1 MSVAGKADPLAFVGL
16 VLLTLI
22 WSYSWI
28 AMKQVTLYIGAFDF
42 TALRC
47 VFGAILLL
55 VVLKLRGRGMKPTPF
70 LYTLAIAVLQTCGMV
85 GLAQWALISG
95 GAGKVAI
102 LTYTMPFWVV
112 IMAALFLGERMR
124 RVQYLAIVVA
134 AIGLCLVLQ
143 PWKLTGE
150 SLKSAV
156 LAILSGISW
165 GASAIVAKRL
175 YQRYPKMDLLSLTT
189 WQMVYGAIIMS
200 VIAWLVPERPIVWD
214 PYVYFALS
222 YSAILATALA
232 WTLWLFVLKNLP
244 AGIAGLST
252 LAVPVCGVLFSWWL
266 LGENPGSVEGSGI
279 VLIVLALA
287 VLSFGGKRPI
297 KAPIQQVK
305 SSR

>member
-1 MSVAGKADPLAFVGL
+1 MSVAGKTDPLAFVGL

-305 SSR
+305 NSR

>member
-1 MSVAGKADPLAFVGL
+1 MSVAGKTDPLAFVGL

-70 LYTLAIAVLQTCGMV
+70 IYTLAIAVLQTCGMV

-175 YQRYPKMDLLSLTT
+175 YQRYPKVDLLSLTT

-266 LGENPGSVEGSGI
+266 LGENPGSVEGTGI

-287 VLSFGGKRPI
+287 VLSFGGKRPV

-305 SSR
+305 RSR

>member
-1 MSVAGKADPLAFVGL
+1 MSVAGKTDPLAFVGL

-102 LTYTMPFWVV
+102 LTYTLPFWVV

-175 YQRYPKMDLLSLTT
+175 YQRYPKVDLLSLTT

-305 SSR
+305 NSR